1 MIICCHTYFFQK
13 NMIQKYK
20 KKFKMVQREFVSRCV
35 YKVDDQFQVRQNNYL
50 SKLFD
55 TKEEAEAHFA
65 TILKTMK
72 RTKSQFLEE
81 SKAFHQSL
89 KHQEVP
95 FLRQGSSFLT
105 FFTFFLLKLG
115 SCIFALQ
122 APFGGLI
129 FGVVT
134 VLGRSSGLF

>member
-1 MIICCHTYFFQK
+1 MAISFF
-13 NMIQKYK
+13 
-20 KKFKMVQREFVSRCV
+20 E
-35 YKVDDQFQVRQNNYL
+35 NNDVFA
-50 SKLFD
+50 SSEI
-55 TKEEAEAHFA
+55 KEVAD
-65 TILKTMK
+65 
-72 RTKSQFLEE
+72 
-81 SKAFHQSL
+81 
-89 KHQEVP
+89 
-95 FLRQGSSFLT
+95 LRQGSLFLS

>member
-1 MIICCHTYFFQK
+1 MATFTFAHPISLA
-13 NMIQKYK
+13 
-20 KKFKMVQREFVSRCV
+20 FVSL
-35 YKVDDQFQVRQNNYL
+35 KVVILHGTSLQFFKTPFMLCFFVKSSRFSVLTTPPMQNGHFFFFENNG
-50 SKLFD
+50 FD
-55 TKEEAEAHFA
+55 TSSE
-65 TILKTMK
+65 IN
-72 RTKSQFLEE
+72 
-81 SKAFHQSL
+81 
-89 KHQEVP
+89 EVAD
-95 FLRQGSSFLT
+95 LRQGSSFLT